1 MPFIQTSREATMSFE
16 PSQRV
21 KALPPY
27 IFVELAR
34 RKRALVDAGH
44 DVIELG
50 IGDPER
56 PTYPF
61 IVDRLKQAAEAP
73 ANHRYTLLYGCPGFR
88 RQAAEFF
95 ERRYG
100 VSLDP
105 DNEMLT
111 LIGSKEGI
119 GHLPLAVV
127 DPGRGVLIP
136 NPGYPAYRAT
146 TLFAGGVPHDLPL
159 TEENGWLPDLEA
171 VPGEVARNA
180 VLMYLNYP
188 NNPTGACGSLEF
200 FERALAFAR
209 KHEII
214 LAHDAAY
221 NEMYFGDERPPSVLQ
236 LPGARE
242 IAIEFHSTS
251 KTFNMTG
258 WRIAFAAGSSD
269 VLAALG
275 KIKSNIDSGQFAAV
289 QEAGT
294 AAYAGFDR
302 PELHESRAMYHARAR
317 LLAAG
322 LREAG
327 FRVAEP
333 RATFYVWAAVPDGHD
348 STTAAARLLEEAHVV
363 GVPGHGFGSRGAG
376 YIRFAVTVDLERTRA
391 ALERIKGLEW

>member
-1 MPFIQTSREATMSFE
+1 MNFKPTERIR
-16 PSQRV
+16 
-21 KALPPY
+21 ALPLY

-34 RKRALVDAGH
+34 RKRALIDAGH

-56 PTYPF
+56 PTHRF
-61 IVDRLKQAAEAP
+61 IVERLKQAVDDP
-73 ANHRYTLLYGCPGFR
+73 ANHRYTLLHGCPGFR

-95 ERRYG
+95 EQRYG

-105 DNEMLT
+105 EAEMLT

-127 DPGRGVLIP
+127 DPGQGVLVP

-159 TEENGWLPDLEA
+159 TEDRGWLPELEA
-171 VPGEVARNA
+171 VPEEVARNA

-188 NNPTGACGSLEF
+188 NNPTGACASLEF
-200 FERALAFAR
+200 FERALAFA
-209 KHEII
+209 KQHKII

-221 NEMYFGDERPPSVLQ
+221 NEMYFSDEKPPSILQ

-258 WRIAFAAGSSD
+258 WRIAFAAGNRD

-289 QEAGT
+289 QEAAT

-302 PELHESRAMYHARAR
+302 AELRESRAMYRERAR

-327 FRVAEP
+327 FRVADP
-333 RATFYVWAAVPDGHD
+333 RATFYVWAGVPPGYD
-348 STTAAARLLEEAHVV
+348 STTVVDRLLEETHVV
-363 GVPGHGFGSRGAG
+363 GVPGPGFGTMGEG
-376 YIRFAVTVDLERTRA
+376 YIRFAVTVDLDRIHT
-391 ALERIKGLEW
+391 ALERIKGLKW

>member
-1 MPFIQTSREATMSFE
+1 MKFQPTERI
-16 PSQRV
+16 

-27 IFVELAR
+27 IFVELN
-34 RKRALVDAGH
+34 RKKRVLIDAGH

-56 PTYPF
+56 PTYRF
-61 IVDRLKQAAEAP
+61 IVDRLKQAAEDP
-73 ANHRYTLLYGCPGFR
+73 ANHRYMLLYGCPGFR

-95 ERRYG
+95 EQRYG
-100 VSLDP
+100 VTLEP
-105 DNEMLT
+105 NTEILT

-119 GHLPLAVV
+119 GHLPPAVV
-127 DPGRGVLIP
+127 NPGRGVLVP

-146 TLFAGGVPHDLPL
+146 TLFADGVPHDLPL
-159 TEENGWLPDLEA
+159 SEERGWLPDLEA
-171 VPGEVARNA
+171 VPADVARNT

-188 NNPTGACGSLEF
+188 NNPTGACASLEF

-221 NEMYFGDERPPSVLQ
+221 NEMYFGEERPPSILQ
-236 LPGARE
+236 LPGAKD

-258 WRIAFAAGSSD
+258 WRIAFAAGNKD

-289 QEAGT
+289 QEAGI

-302 PELHESRAMYHARAR
+302 PELHESRAMYHERAKVM
-317 LLAAG
+317 AAG

-327 FRVAEP
+327 FRAAEP
-333 RATFYVWAAVPDGHD
+333 RATFYVWAGVPSGYN
-348 STTAAARLLEEAHVV
+348 STSAANKLLEEAHVV
-363 GVPGHGFGSRGAG
+363 GVPGHGFGTMGEG
-376 YIRFAVTVDLERTRA
+376 YIRFAVTVDLDRTRT
-391 ALERIKGLEW
+391 ALKRIKALKW